1 MSSLDSVLPAY
12 EEMDGDLADI
22 NAVDALKSVLLGLGE
37 EGLTDRGR
45 LIDSYFNRQGITF
58 SLAGRERPLP
68 LDLVPRLLSAAE
80 WRVIEQGVAQRI
92 RALELFL
99 SDVYGSR
106 AVLDDG
112 IVPRRL
118 VTSSSHF
125 HRAAWGIEGA

>member
-37 EGLTDRGR
+37 DGLADRGR

-68 LDLVPRLLSAAE
+68 LDLAPPLARSPAIPR
-80 WRVIEQGVAQRI
+80 
-92 RALELFL
+92 
-99 SDVYGSR
+99 
-106 AVLDDG
+106 
-112 IVPRRL
+112 
-118 VTSSSHF
+118 H
-125 HRAAWGIEGA
+125 